1 MTRSKLS
8 ESDKREIAELFSQE
22 QETIASLA
30 ERFQVSVSTIRRLVK
45 TAPLAEESEVIAS
58 VSTAD
63 VPIQATTRATDGEV
77 SVDAEN
83 APPRKRIL
91 PRKRSELAR
100 EHDLTASSLGS
111 SSPYDALER
120 NAAPLGEILAEIGQ
134 DLQADL
140 STRGTLD
147 EDDEDDDL
155 QGFEDDF
162 DDADDDLDEGDDA
175 LADVRE
181 VLQVGAAIEVVSIHE
196 ALLPRTCYVVID
208 RMAEL
213 VTRPLKDFGDL
224 GQIPGAEVQANTL
237 PVFDNHRIARRFS
250 HRAQRIVKVPNGNL
264 FKKTNSHL
272 VAKGITRLLVNGR
285 IYAL

>member
-8 ESDKREIAELFSQE
+8 ESEKREIVKLFSQAE
-22 QETIASLA
+22 ETIASLA

-45 TAPLAEESEVIAS
+45 TATLAEEAEVAVSSAS
-58 VSTAD
+58 SPTLQTDRELSPEPVESTMS
-63 VPIQATTRATDGEV
+63 Q
-77 SVDAEN
+77 
-83 APPRKRIL
+83 PRKRNM
-91 PRKRSELAR
+91 PRKRSER
-100 EHDLTASSLGS
+100 SVEHDFTRPSLEVHSYDSLG
-111 SSPYDALER
+111 L
-120 NAAPLGEILAEIGQ
+120 NTGPLGEILAEIGQ

-140 STRGTLD
+140 STRDDLD
-147 EDDEDDDL
+147 EESEDDL

-162 DDADDDLDEGDDA
+162 DDADDDLEDGED

-181 VLQVGAAIEVVSIHE
+181 VLQVGAAIEVLPIHE
-196 ALLPRTCYVVID
+196 ALLPRTCYVVVD

-264 FKKTNSHL
+264 FKKTNTHL

>member
-8 ESDKREIAELFSQE
+8 ESEKREIVELFSQAE
-22 QETIASLA
+22 ETIASLA

-45 TAPLAEESEVIAS
+45 TATLAEEEAEVAVNSASSPALQTDRELSSEPVE
-58 VSTAD
+58 
-63 VPIQATTRATDGEV
+63 ATM
-77 SVDAEN
+77 SQ
-83 APPRKRIL
+83 PRKRDM
-91 PRKRSELAR
+91 PRKRSER
-100 EHDLTASSLGS
+100 FVEHDFTKLSLEVQSYDDSLG
-111 SSPYDALER
+111 L
-120 NAAPLGEILAEIGQ
+120 NTGPLGEILAEIGQ
-134 DLQADL
+134 DLQADR
-140 STRGTLD
+140 STRDDLD
-147 EDDEDDDL
+147 EESEDDL

-162 DDADDDLDEGDDA
+162 DDADDDLEDGED

-181 VLQVGAAIEVVSIHE
+181 VLQVGATIEVLPIHE
-196 ALLPRTCYVVID
+196 ALLPRTCYVVVD

-264 FKKTNSHL
+264 FKKTNTHL

>member
-8 ESDKREIAELFSQE
+8 ESEKHEIVELFSQA

-45 TAPLAEESEVIAS
+45 TVPLEVESVVSPNSPDRHGFLEDREPASAPLESQS
-58 VSTAD
+58 
-63 VPIQATTRATDGEV
+63 PQ
-77 SVDAEN
+77 
-83 APPRKRIL
+83 PRQRIM
-91 PRKRSELAR
+91 PRKRSEMATGPTLA
-100 EHDLTASSLGS
+100 DPSFTVNADSYSSLG
-111 SSPYDALER
+111 L
-120 NAAPLGEILAEIGQ
+120 NTAPLGEILAEIGQ

-140 STRGTLD
+140 ASRGAL
-147 EDDEDDDL
+147 EEESEEEDL

-162 DDADDDLDEGDDA
+162 DDAEDDLEEGDDPPV
-175 LADVRE
+175 DVRE
-181 VLQVGAAIEVVSIHE
+181 VLQVGAAIEVLPIAE
-196 ALLPRTCYVVID
+196 ALLPRTCYVVVD

-250 HRAQRIVKVPNGNL
+250 HRAQRIVKVPNGNM
-264 FKKTNSHL
+264 FKKTNAHL

>member
-8 ESDKREIAELFSQE
+8 ESEKREIVELFSQAE
-22 QETIASLA
+22 ETIASLA

-45 TAPLAEESEVIAS
+45 TATLAEEEAEI
-58 VSTAD
+58 
-63 VPIQATTRATDGEV
+63 EV
-77 SVDAEN
+77 SASNPALQADGDLPSAPAES
-83 APPRKRIL
+83 PSQPRKRIM
-91 PRKRSELAR
+91 PRKRSELAV
-100 EHDLTASSLGS
+100 EHDFTKPSLEGQS
-111 SSPYDALER
+111 YDSIGL
-120 NAAPLGEILAEIGQ
+120 NIGPLGEILAEIGQ

-140 STRGTLD
+140 TTRGDLD
-147 EDDEDDDL
+147 EESEDDL

-162 DDADDDLDEGDDA
+162 DDADDDLEDGED

-181 VLQVGAAIEVVSIHE
+181 VLQVGAAIEVLPIHE
-196 ALLPRTCYVVID
+196 ALLPRTCYVVVD

-264 FKKTNSHL
+264 FKKTNTHL

>member
-8 ESDKREIAELFSQE
+8 ESEKREIVELFSQAE
-22 QETIASLA
+22 ETIAGLA

-45 TAPLAEESEVIAS
+45 TATLAEEEEAEV
-58 VSTAD
+58 
-63 VPIQATTRATDGEV
+63 EV
-77 SVDAEN
+77 SFTRNPALQTDEELPPAPAES
-83 APPRKRIL
+83 PSQPRKRIM
-91 PRKRSELAR
+91 PRKRSELSV
-100 EHDLTASSLGS
+100 EHDFTKPSLEVRS
-111 SSPYDALER
+111 YDSMGL
-120 NAAPLGEILAEIGQ
+120 NTGPLGEILAEIGQ

-140 STRGTLD
+140 TTRGDLD
-147 EDDEDDDL
+147 EESEDDL

-162 DDADDDLDEGDDA
+162 DDADDDLEDGED

-181 VLQVGAAIEVVSIHE
+181 VLQVGAAIEVLPIHE
-196 ALLPRTCYVVID
+196 ALLPRTCYVVVD

-264 FKKTNSHL
+264 FKKTNTHL